1 MSVPYQMKKNTCI
14 EWILNASRCVV
25 SFLISSL
32 FGQPR
37 SASSLLSLKDIV
49 DKGELTVSLKYQIL
63 TNKVTVV
70 IMKAMNLP
78 NISKIFAIGEFC
90 LRIFFSFLSHT

>member
-1 MSVPYQMKKNTCI
+1 MRGFFSD
-14 EWILNASRCVV
+14 
-25 SFLISSL
+25 FLFF

-37 SASSLLSLKDIV
+37 SSSSLLSLKDIV

-90 LRIFFSFLSHT
+90 LRIFFLFYLTHRFLKNKLVYLLHIKF